1 MRALI
6 VAAAAAMPAVRT
18 HCRFFWRRNLTTR
31 TFEPSAACLNA
42 ARAKKPE
49 KKQVT
54 QSAANFHANP
64 YLELDAKPNTKNQKN
79 HFIFKC

>member
-1 MRALI
+1 
-6 VAAAAAMPAVRT
+6 
-18 HCRFFWRRNLTTR
+18 
-31 TFEPSAACLNA
+31 LNA